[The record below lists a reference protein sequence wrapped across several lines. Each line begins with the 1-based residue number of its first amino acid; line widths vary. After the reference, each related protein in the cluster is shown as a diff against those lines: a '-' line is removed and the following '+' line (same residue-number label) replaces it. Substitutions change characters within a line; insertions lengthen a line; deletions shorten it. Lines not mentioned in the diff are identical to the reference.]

1 MAEHRTPR
9 GRVIPDEA
17 VHVSFSRSG
26 GPGGQHVNT
35 SSTRVQVS
43 IDVARCELSE
53 RDEARLR
60 ARYGEHVRAS
70 ASDSRSQWR
79 NRSQA
84 LHRALE
90 LIDAAIAVERPR
102 VATRATRAS
111 KERRLSAKA
120 HRARKL
126 ENRRRSF
133 DD

>member
-1 MAEHRTPR
+1 MAAHRTPR
-9 GRVIPDEA
+9 GRLIPDEA

-35 SSTRVQVS
+35 SATRVQVS
-43 IDVARCELSE
+43 IDVSLCALPE
-53 RDEARLR
+53 REEARLR
-60 ARYGEHVRAS
+60 ARYGDHVRAT

-84 LHRALE
+84 LARALE

-111 KERRLSAKA
+111 KERRLTAKA

-126 ENRRRSF
+126 ENRRRGF